1 MSPSFGC
8 KGLGETVEDQEL
20 VHCRCSVDVT
30 SFSSLSC
37 YTFILVL
44 MNGLETC
51 MGFNLAE

>member
-1 MSPSFGC
+1 MRLF
-8 KGLGETVEDQEL
+8 VEDQEL